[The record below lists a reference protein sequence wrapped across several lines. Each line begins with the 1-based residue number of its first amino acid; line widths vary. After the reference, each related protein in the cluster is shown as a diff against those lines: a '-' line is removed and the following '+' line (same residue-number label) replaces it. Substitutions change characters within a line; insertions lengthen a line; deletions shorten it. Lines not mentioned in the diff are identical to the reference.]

1 MITPNSTLQTPNW
14 NKESEVAE
22 QERTVKYK
30 SKKFAVRIV
39 NLYKY
44 LCDEKKE
51 YVLSKQVLRSGTSI
65 GANIAESECAISE
78 KDFLSKIYIAL
89 KECAETIYWLD
100 LLAETDFLTGD
111 EYKSIYADCEE
122 IRKMLSST
130 TKTMNSKLHSA
141 HSKLPKGGTTEG
153 EI

>member
-1 MITPNSTLQTPNW
+1 M
-14 NKESEVAE
+14 ESEIVE
-22 QERTVKYK
+22 QEKTVKYK

-44 LCDEKKE
+44 LCEEKKE
-51 YVLSKQVLRSGTSI
+51 FVLSKQVLRSGTSI
-65 GANIAESECAISE
+65 GANIAESECAISY

-100 LLAETDFLTGD
+100 LLFDTDFLLD
-111 EYKSIYADCEE
+111 SEYNSIKSDCEE

-130 TKTMNSKLHSA
+130 TKTMNSKLNST
-141 HSKLPKGGTTEG
+141 HSKLTKGGTTEV
-153 EI
+153 EV